1 MSSSI
6 DIIKNMI
13 TDNIRSVAI
22 YFIII
27 GALIY
32 LYYQMYLASNDITAG
47 SRRFNLYLVVI
58 VIPIILIFY
67 ALMNLSTTPTNQ
79 MYMLLFGAIIAFSFF
94 GLFYFL
100 RTNISEYIFNRYV
113 VLILTV
119 LIILI
124 GLSII
129 FTIFSGTL
137 RRLEGWVG
145 FASNLIFFIPC
156 LVSDFVTYFLKDLK
170 ESPAAIVVLFLI
182 EIGLILAYFF
192 MVPVLNTQIYP
203 EKVYILND
211 SQFLNEETVYS
222 KDVLPANNKYA
233 LSMWIYI
240 NAMPHSKTSY
250 SKETPIFFYGVG
262 NDTPHIKIAYANNA
276 LNSEE
281 FIIYLREKKYT
292 IKLPLQKWNNFVINY
307 NTYDEK
313 ISHNQKEKTIYKTEI
328 DLFVNGVLER
338 SHSIDED
345 EDSGEP
351 EQGNTLITGSTD
363 DKAFQNGG
371 LYGAI
376 SNISYYKNPLTEM
389 AIINDYNFL
398 SLKNPPLDDM

>member
-1 MSSSI
+1 
-6 DIIKNMI
+6 
-13 TDNIRSVAI
+13 
-22 YFIII
+22 
-27 GALIY
+27 
-32 LYYQMYLASNDITAG
+32 
-47 SRRFNLYLVVI
+47 
-58 VIPIILIFY
+58 
-67 ALMNLSTTPTNQ
+67 
-79 MYMLLFGAIIAFSFF
+79 
-94 GLFYFL
+94 
-100 RTNISEYIFNRYV
+100 
-113 VLILTV
+113 
-119 LIILI
+119 
-124 GLSII
+124 
-129 FTIFSGTL
+129 
-137 RRLEGWVG
+137 
-145 FASNLIFFIPC
+145 
-156 LVSDFVTYFLKDLK
+156 VTYFLKDLK

-203 EKVYILND
+203 EKAYILND
-211 SQFLNEETVYS
+211 SQFLNEETKYTENI
-222 KDVLPANNKYA
+222 PANNKYA

-262 NDTPHIKIAYANNA
+262 NDKPHIKIAYANNA

-345 EDSGEP
+345 SKP
-351 EQGNTLITGSTD
+351 EQGNTLTTGSTD

>member
-145 FASNLIFFIPC
+145 FVSNLIFFIPC

-211 SQFLNEETVYS
+211 SQFLNEETTY
-222 KDVLPANNKYA
+222 DVLPANNKYA

-262 NDTPHIKIAYANNA
+262 NNTPHIKIAYANNA

-281 FIIYLREKKYT
+281 FIIYLHEKKYT

-313 ISHNQKEKTIYKTEI
+313 DEKEETIYKTEI

-338 SHSIDED
+338 SHSIEGSK
-345 EDSGEP
+345 EPDS
-351 EQGNTLITGSTD
+351 GNTLTTGSSD

>member
-100 RTNISEYIFNRYV
+100 RTNISEYIFNKYV

-145 FASNLIFFIPC
+145 FVSNLIFFIPC

-182 EIGLILAYFF
+182 EIALILAYFF

-211 SQFLNEETVYS
+211 SQFLNETTTY
-222 KDVLPANNKYA
+222 DVLPANNKYA

-262 NDTPHIKIAYANNA
+262 NNTPHIKIAYANNA

-281 FIIYLREKKYT
+281 FIIYLHEKKYT

-313 ISHNQKEKTIYKTEI
+313 DEKEETIYKTEI

-338 SHSIDED
+338 SHSIEGSK
-345 EDSGEP
+345 EPDS
-351 EQGNTLITGSTD
+351 GNTLTTGSSD

>member
-22 YFIII
+22 YFILI

-182 EIGLILAYFF
+182 EIALILAYFF

-203 EKVYILND
+203 EKTYILND
-211 SQFLNEETVYS
+211 SQFLNEETTYS
-222 KDVLPANNKYA
+222 KDVLPVNNKYA

-262 NDTPHIKIAYANNA
+262 NNTPHIKIAYANNA

-281 FIIYLREKKYT
+281 FIIYLHEKKYT

-307 NTYDEK
+307 NTYDET
-313 ISHNQKEKTIYKTEI
+313 NEKEETIYKTEI

-338 SHSIDED
+338 SHSIEGSK
-345 EDSGEP
+345 EPDS
-351 EQGNTLITGSTD
+351 GNTLTTGSSD

-376 SNISYYKNPLTEM
+376 SNISYYKKPLTEM

>member
-94 GLFYFL
+94 SLFYFL
-100 RTNISEYIFNRYV
+100 RTNISEYIFNKYV

-145 FASNLIFFIPC
+145 FVSNLIFFIPC

-182 EIGLILAYFF
+182 EIALILAYFF

-211 SQFLNEETVYS
+211 SQFLNEETTYS

-262 NDTPHIKIAYANNA
+262 NNTPHIKIAYANNA

-281 FIIYLREKKYT
+281 FIIYLHEKKYT

-313 ISHNQKEKTIYKTEI
+313 DEKEETIYKTEI

-338 SHSIDED
+338 SHSIEGSK
-345 EDSGEP
+345 EPDS
-351 EQGNTLITGSTD
+351 GNTLTTGSSD